1 MNVNE
6 IMTKSVVTLKSGDT
20 VERAATL
27 MKEHNVGS
35 IPVCEGSSVKGIIT
49 DRDITLKSVAGGKDS
64 KSQTVNEIMTTN
76 IVTGTP
82 NMSLDEASKVM
93 SENQIRRLTIVDN
106 NNLVGIVAL
115 GDLAT
120 ENKSNEMAGS
130 ALSSISQGIKS
141 EW

>member
-93 SENQIRRLTIVDN
+93 SENQIRRLTIVEN

-130 ALSSISQGIKS
+130 ALSSISQGTKS

>member
-49 DRDITLKSVAGGKDS
+49 DRDITLKSVASGKDS

-115 GDLAT
+115 GDLAI
-120 ENKSNEMAGS
+120 ENKSNEMAGC
-130 ALSSISQGIKS
+130 ALSSISQGTKS